1 MIDAGGQ
8 SLIFESWWSSS
19 TEQSSILLFVSHGC
33 RTYTLQRLQDNHSS
47 VDVCKQKIFCGM

>member
-33 RTYTLQRLQDNHSS
+33 RTYTLQILQDKHSS
-47 VDVCKQKIFCGM
+47 VDVCK